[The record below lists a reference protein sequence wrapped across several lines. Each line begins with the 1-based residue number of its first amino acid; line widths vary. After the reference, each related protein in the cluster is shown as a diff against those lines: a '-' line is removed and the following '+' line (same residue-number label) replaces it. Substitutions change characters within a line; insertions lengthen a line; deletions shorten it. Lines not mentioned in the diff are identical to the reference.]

1 MNQQKLL
8 EELQFITSRSSGP
21 GGQHANKTESRVTV
35 IFNLMASQAVTHAE
49 KELLLTKLS
58 SQLNQNGEL
67 QLSCEESRSQH
78 KNKEIVTQRLLE
90 LLTKNL
96 IVPKKRMKSKPS
108 KIARL
113 KRLEKK
119 KRQAQKKIDRK
130 KPRLDE

>member
-1 MNQQKLL
+1 MKQEKLL
-8 EELQFITSRSSGP
+8 EELQFKTSRSSGP

-35 IFNLMASQAVTHAE
+35 IFNLMASQAVTQAE
-49 KELLLTKLS
+49 KELLLAKLS

-96 IVPKKRMKSKPS
+96 IVPKKRIKRKPS

-119 KRQAQKKIDRK
+119 KRQAQKKLNRK
-130 KPRLDE
+130 KPRLDD

>member
-78 KNKEIVTQRLLE
+78 KNKEIVTQRLLK

-96 IVPKKRMKSKPS
+96 IVPKKRIKRKPS

>member
-8 EELQFITSRSSGP
+8 EELQFKTSRSSGP

-35 IFNLMASQAVTHAE
+35 IFNLMASQAVTQAE
-49 KELLLTKLS
+49 KELLLAKLS

-96 IVPKKRMKSKPS
+96 IVPKKRIKRKPS

-119 KRQAQKKIDRK
+119 KRQAQKKLNRK
-130 KPRLDE
+130 KPRLDD